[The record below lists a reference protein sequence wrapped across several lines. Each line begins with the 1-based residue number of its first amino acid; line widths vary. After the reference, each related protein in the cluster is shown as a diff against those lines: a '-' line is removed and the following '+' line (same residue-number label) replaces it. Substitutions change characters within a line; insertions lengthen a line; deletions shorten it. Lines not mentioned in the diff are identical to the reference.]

1 VDVEKIEAVKC
12 YNRRFHSSSIFMG
25 KAEPQT
31 AISFSEQLIFHFL
44 EDPLEERQLN
54 LQPIL

>member
-1 VDVEKIEAVKC
+1 
-12 YNRRFHSSSIFMG
+12 MG